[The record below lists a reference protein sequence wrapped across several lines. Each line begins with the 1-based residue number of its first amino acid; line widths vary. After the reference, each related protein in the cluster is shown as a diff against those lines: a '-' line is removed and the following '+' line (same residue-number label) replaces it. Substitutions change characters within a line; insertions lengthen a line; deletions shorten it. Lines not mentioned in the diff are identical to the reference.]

1 VAVAIIETGPPPIFL
16 TVAGVK
22 VFAGM
27 AHVVLGT
34 PATLGAVPSYLIQIT
49 RPSAAVRRFNSA
61 DQPIKVK
68 HSRASF
74 AVTLPVFF
82 PFAPDLAC
90 RLGTIP
96 SHHAYKGMAS
106 KPKIVETGEKLKG
119 SAVRI
124 KDSAAHMERSTAR
137 VEDSADR
144 RTELAADRTVFAAE
158 RTYAAWV
165 RTGLVAMASGIGAK
179 ALLMGVLPQWLIIAT
194 GSILILFSVFCFGA
208 GVWRHLYPGPPP
220 PVPDVPRMHPALLLY
235 VNGILALVSIAALIG
250 IWFG

>member
-1 VAVAIIETGPPPIFL
+1 
-16 TVAGVK
+16 
-22 VFAGM
+22 
-27 AHVVLGT
+27 
-34 PATLGAVPSYLIQIT
+34 
-49 RPSAAVRRFNSA
+49 
-61 DQPIKVK
+61 
-68 HSRASF
+68 
-74 AVTLPVFF
+74 
-82 PFAPDLAC
+82 
-90 RLGTIP
+90 
-96 SHHAYKGMAS
+96 MAS
-106 KPKIVETGEKLKG
+106 KLKIVETGEKLKG

>member
-1 VAVAIIETGPPPIFL
+1 
-16 TVAGVK
+16 
-22 VFAGM
+22 
-27 AHVVLGT
+27 
-34 PATLGAVPSYLIQIT
+34 
-49 RPSAAVRRFNSA
+49 
-61 DQPIKVK
+61 
-68 HSRASF
+68 
-74 AVTLPVFF
+74 
-82 PFAPDLAC
+82 
-90 RLGTIP
+90 
-96 SHHAYKGMAS
+96 MAS
-106 KPKIVETGEKLKG
+106 KPKIVENSEKLKD

-179 ALLMGVLPQWLIIAT
+179 ALLMGILPYWLVTAT
-194 GSILILFSVFCFGA
+194 GSVFMLFSVFCFGA

-220 PVPDVPRMHPALLLY
+220 PTPDAARIHPALLVF
-235 VNGILALVSIAALIG
+235 VNAILAMVSIAALIG